1 MSELRSGYHARENTL
16 GSQIRL
22 LYLSMN
28 IIVYASVILRHAKQ
42 KISHNFRVNSTYKKY
57 VCKLSDE
64 KNSAKKFDLL
74 SIRAKPE

>member
-1 MSELRSGYHARENTL
+1 
-16 GSQIRL
+16 
-22 LYLSMN
+22 MN

-42 KISHNFRVNSTYKKY
+42 KISHNFRVNSTDKKY

-64 KNSAKKFDLL
+64 KNSAEKFDLL